1 MVLQS
6 KENIFQF
13 YILLF
18 NSHKLIKG
26 MREMPNLRDS
36 MYCVT
41 MCLALHYE
49 AAFRRLPKTN
59 SRLLVVLYST
69 LRLVTKARANFST
82 NQK

>member
-1 MVLQS
+1 
-6 KENIFQF
+6 
-13 YILLF
+13 
-18 NSHKLIKG
+18 
-26 MREMPNLRDS
+26 MPNLRDS

-49 AAFRRLPKTN
+49 AAFRRRPKTN

-69 LRLVTKARANFST
+69 LRLVTKARANFSI